1 MLKLKQNNYYFKMK
15 NKTAIVTGASRGI
28 GRTITEKLLK
38 SDYNVLGVYEK
49 RSDKA
54 EELEKKYPNIKMIKA
69 DIEKSKNAKLIVN
82 TATKE
87 FGGIN
92 VLINN
97 AGIFLGGFI
106 KKFSLKDWNRIIG
119 VNLTSKFL
127 LCKYALPYLEKSRN
141 GVIINIS
148 SRFGLHEYNQPY
160 CIAYGVTN
168 AGINN
173 FTVGLARELEGKV
186 RVNAVI
192 PTVTN
197 TDRFKNS
204 FNKEEQE
211 EIKKTGKLGT
221 PEEAAD
227 SVIELI
233 NDESKNGEI
242 IVDKRVYIKSE
253 A

>member
-1 MLKLKQNNYYFKMK
+1 MK
-15 NKTAIVTGASRGI
+15 SSKAAIVTGASRGI
-28 GRTITEKLLK
+28 GRAITEKLLK
-38 SDYNVLGVYEK
+38 SGYNVLGVYEN

-54 EELEKKYPNIKMIKA
+54 KELESKFPNVKMIQA
-69 DIEKSKNAKLIVN
+69 DIGESKNAKFIVDK
-82 TATKE
+82 AIKE
-87 FGGIN
+87 FGSID

-106 KKFSLKDWNRIIG
+106 NDFPLKKWKRIID
-119 VNLTSKFL
+119 VNLTSKYL
-127 LCKYALPYLEKSRN
+127 LSKYSIPYLKKSTN
-141 GVIINIS
+141 GVIVNIS
-148 SRFGLHEYNQPY
+148 SRFGLDKYNQPY

-173 FTVGLARELEGKV
+173 FTAGLARELEGKV

-204 FNKEEQE
+204 FSKDEQE
-211 EIKKTGKLGT
+211 EIRKADKLGT
-221 PEEAAD
+221 PEEVAD
-227 SVIELI
+227 LVIKLVR
-233 NDESKNGEI
+233 DKGKNGEI
-242 IVDKRVYIKSE
+242 VIDKRVFIESE

>member
-1 MLKLKQNNYYFKMK
+1 MQS
-15 NKTAIVTGASRGI
+15 KTAIVTGASRGI
-28 GRTITEKLLK
+28 GRAVAEKLLNLG
-38 SDYNVLGVYEK
+38 YNVLGVYKK

-54 EELEKKYPNIKMIKA
+54 EELEKKYPNVKMIKA
-69 DIEKSKNAKLIVN
+69 DIGKSKNAKLIVN
-82 TATKE
+82 TAVKE
-87 FGGIN
+87 FGSIDA
-92 VLINN
+92 LINN
-97 AGIFLGGFI
+97 AGIFLGGFV
-106 KKFSLKDWNRIIG
+106 KDFSLKDWNRIIS

-127 LCKYALPYLEKSRN
+127 LCKYAIPYLEKSSN

-148 SRFGLHEYNQPY
+148 SRFGLNEYNQPY

-173 FTVGLARELEGKV
+173 FTAGLAMELEGKV

-204 FNKEEQE
+204 FSKEEQE
-211 EIKKTGKLGT
+211 EIRKAGKLGT
-221 PEEAAD
+221 PEEVAD
-227 SVIELI
+227 LVMELI
-233 NDESKNGEI
+233 NDKSKNGEI
-242 IVDKRVYIKSE
+242 VIDKRVFIKSK